1 MAKTYIPSAVDV
13 ASRASQY
20 LNRWQSKLVIG
31 ATTDQIAALADL
43 IACLAAFLQKWHKP
57 SPIN

>member
-13 ASRASQY
+13 ASTASKY
-20 LNRWQSKLVIG
+20 LNRWQGKLVVG

-43 IACLAAFLQKWHKP
+43 IACLATFLQKWHKP
-57 SPIN
+57 NPVN